1 MEKWR
6 KDREDR
12 RRQEQLYEKEYLSV
26 AHTVAPGKD
35 LKHITNNTNPFF
47 IPYHFSAEF
56 NLFGGCFLPSM
67 IHCYV

>member
-35 LKHITNNTNPFF
+35 LKHILLIILFKFISVLSLTYLVGVFF
-47 IPYHFSAEF
+47 
-56 NLFGGCFLPSM
+56 L
-67 IHCYV
+67 V